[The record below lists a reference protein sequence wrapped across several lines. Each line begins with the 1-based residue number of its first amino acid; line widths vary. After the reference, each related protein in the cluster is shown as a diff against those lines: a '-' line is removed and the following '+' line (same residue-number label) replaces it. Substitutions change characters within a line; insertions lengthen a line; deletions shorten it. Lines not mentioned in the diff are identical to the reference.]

1 VFDLYRN
8 RERWFFLTFGQSLS
22 MRLKK
27 VQVEVMMRGLML
39 LLFVFLSGCSDPPV
53 HKGKVTDRWGKAL
66 AGVTVA
72 YTGSSKQVVSAT
84 DGTFTIPIQTQ
95 DIKVR
100 VGKPGYIKSTAK
112 LSPPDGQAEPETVH
126 FLLYPNPETTGFYAV
141 TSSDYS
147 PVASMPVKTMGTEIR
162 AFSGLIDKGRVL
174 LSGTKP
180 IEFVF
185 SSEASR
191 TELLR
196 LGLQLHKL
204 KFVQTDTLPGVLG
217 ETEVKLNLWIAD
229 QIVPFDLEG
238 LETDDD
244 YKLQTRE
251 ILEPG
256 VYAFH
261 TQNLLTDLDMEGFD
275 KLPEEMRVAFP
286 FEVR

>member
-1 VFDLYRN
+1 MWLQKI
-8 RERWFFLTFGQSLS
+8 E
-22 MRLKK
+22 M
-27 VQVEVMMRGLML
+27 EVVMRGLML
-39 LLFVFLSGCSDPPV
+39 LLIVVLGACSDPPV

-72 YTGSSKQVVSAT
+72 YTGSPKQLVTAS
-84 DGTFTIPIQTQ
+84 DGTFTIPIQKKE
-95 DIKVR
+95 IKIR

-112 LSPPDGQAEPETVH
+112 LQTRDEGSPEKIE
-126 FLLYPNPETTGFYAV
+126 FSLYPNPETSGFYAV
-141 TSSDYS
+141 TSSAYS
-147 PVASMPVKTMGTEIR
+147 PVVSMPVKTLGTEIR
-162 AFSGLIDKGRVL
+162 AFNGLVDKGGVR
-174 LSGTKP
+174 LSGAKP

-217 ETEVKLNLWIAD
+217 ETEVKLNLWVAD
-229 QIVPFDLEG
+229 ETVPFDLEA

-251 ILEPG
+251 TLEPG

-275 KLPEEMRVAFP
+275 KLPAEMRVAFP

>member
-1 VFDLYRN
+1 
-8 RERWFFLTFGQSLS
+8 
-22 MRLKK
+22 M
-27 VQVEVMMRGLML
+27 EVMMRGLML
-39 LLFVFLSGCSDPPV
+39 LLFVFLGACSDPPV

-72 YTGSSKQVVSAT
+72 YTGSSTQLVTAS
-84 DGTFTIPIQTQ
+84 DGTFSIPIQNKE
-95 DIKVR
+95 IRIR
-100 VGKPGYIKSTAK
+100 VGKPGYIKSTLK
-112 LSPPDGQAEPETVH
+112 LAPRGEGSPEPVR
-126 FLLYPNPETTGFYAV
+126 FSLYPNPETAGFYAV
-141 TSSDYS
+141 TRSEYS
-147 PVASMPVKTMGTEIR
+147 PVVSMPVKTLGTEIR
-162 AFSGLIDKGRVL
+162 AFSGLVDKGRVRL
-174 LSGTKP
+174 PGAKP

-217 ETEVKLNLWIAD
+217 ETEVKLNLWVAD
-229 QIVPFDLEG
+229 HAVAFDLEG

-251 ILEPG
+251 ALEAG